1 MAIESQARV
10 PDPEADATSS
20 SVSPEMT
27 TVQKLAADIRESV
40 QRVIVG
46 KSETINIAV
55 LALLC
60 RGHVL
65 LEDVPGTGKTTL
77 AKALAASL
85 DCQFGRIQFTPDL
98 VPGDVLGVNFYNAAK
113 GEFEFRRGPIF
124 SQILLADEINRATP
138 RTQSA
143 LLEAMQERQAS
154 IDGVTTPVPEPF
166 MVMATLN
173 PVEMEGTFP
182 LPEAQLDRFMVRAS
196 LGYPDRDEETSM
208 LDRFRAGE
216 DPDAIKPSATAEELL
231 AARESVDEVKVNDTV
246 RNYLLDIVARTR
258 DTAQLRLGAS
268 PRASLALQHAA
279 QGWAAMNG
287 RSYVLPDDVKNL
299 AIPVL
304 AHRLIAE
311 TTTSLRGQATAQIVG
326 EIVDSTPVPIERE

>member
-1 MAIESQARV
+1 MAVENQSRV
-10 PDPEADATSS
+10 PETDTDVAP
-20 SVSPEMT
+20 
-27 TVQKLAADIRESV
+27 VQKLATDIRESV
-40 QRVIVG
+40 QRIIVG
-46 KSETINIAV
+46 KSETIDIAV

-85 DCQFGRIQFTPDL
+85 NCEFGRIQFTPDL
-98 VPGDVLGVNFYNAAK
+98 VPGDVLGVNFYNVAK
-113 GEFEFRRGPIF
+113 GEFEFREGPVF

-143 LLEAMQERQAS
+143 LLEVMQERQAS
-154 IDGVTTPVPEPF
+154 IDGVTTPLPEPF

-196 LGYPDRDEETSM
+196 LGYPDRGEETSM

-216 DPDAIKPSATAEELL
+216 DPDAIAPLATSEELI
-231 AARESVDEVKVNDTV
+231 AARNTIDAITVNDTV
-246 RNYLLDIVARTR
+246 RDYLLDIVTATR
-258 DTAQLRLGAS
+258 NSRELRLGAS

-299 AIPVL
+299 AVPVL
-304 AHRLIAE
+304 AHRLLAE
-311 TTTSLRGQATAQIVG
+311 TTTQLRGQATAQIIG
-326 EIVDSTPVPIERE
+326 NIVETTPVPIERE

>member
-1 MAIESQARV
+1 MAIESQ
-10 PDPEADATSS
+10 PKTSDLDVS
-20 SVSPEMT
+20 S
-27 TVQKLAADIRESV
+27 VQKLSTEIRESV

-46 KSETINIAV
+46 KSETIDIVV

-98 VPGDVLGVNFYNAAK
+98 VPGDVLGVNFYNASK
-113 GEFEFRRGPIF
+113 GEFEFRPGPVF

-154 IDGVTTPVPEPF
+154 IDGVTTALPEPF

-196 LGYPDRDEETSM
+196 LGYPDRDEVESL

-216 DPDAIKPSATAEELL
+216 NPDAITPTATAADLI
-231 AARESVDEVKVNDTV
+231 AARKVVDGVTVNDTV
-246 RNYLLDIVARTR
+246 RNYLLDIVAATRTSSS
-258 DTAQLRLGAS
+258 LRLGAS

-279 QGWAAMNG
+279 QGRAAMQG
-287 RSYVLPDDVKNL
+287 RAYVLPDDVKQL
-299 AIPVL
+299 AAPVL
-304 AHRLIAE
+304 AHRLLAE
-311 TTTSLRGQATAQIVG
+311 TTTQLRGQATVQIIS

>member
-1 MAIESQARV
+1 
-10 PDPEADATSS
+10 
-20 SVSPEMT
+20 
-27 TVQKLAADIRESV
+27 
-40 QRVIVG
+40 VIVG
-46 KSETINIAV
+46 KSETIDLVV

-85 DCQFGRIQFTPDL
+85 DSQLNRIQFTPDL
-98 VPGDVLGVNFYNAAK
+98 VPADVLGVNFFNAK
-113 GEFEFRRGPIF
+113 NGEFEFRPGPIF
-124 SQILLADEINRATP
+124 SEILLADELNRATP

-154 IDGVTTPVPEPF
+154 IDGVTSPVPEPF

-196 LGYPDRDEETSM
+196 IGYPGRDEESAM
-208 LDRFRAGE
+208 LSRFQHGE
-216 DPDAIKPSATAEELL
+216 SLNALPSVATGDDISK
-231 AARESVDEVKVNDTV
+231 ARDVIDEVTV
-246 RNYLLDIVARTR
+246 DQTVSGYLLDIIDATR
-258 DTAQLRLGAS
+258 NSSSLRLGAS

-279 QGWAAMNG
+279 QGWAAMQG
-287 RSYVLPDDVKNL
+287 RSYVLPDDVKHL
-299 AIPVL
+299 AVPVL
-304 AHRLIAE
+304 SHRLLAE
-311 TTTSLRGQATAQIVG
+311 TTSELRGQATATILT
-326 EIVDSTPVPIERE
+326 EIIESTPVPIEKV